1 MPSDYWNGRNEVFAD
16 TFQKI
21 NNIPAD
27 GLAGE
32 QTFTV
37 LDPRNWALR
46 NLLDGRHCFVTNG
59 FAPGVHDGIDIFWWW
74 QDGDQLIHGYWT
86 PYGGGKVWYPYGAM
100 GVAACDGTVRR
111 SELIGTG
118 WLVTIEHANGDTT
131 GYFHGVPQTA
141 MVNVGDTV
149 QRGQPLFFCG
159 WDLSHSSTPT
169 ESNPVHLH
177 FTVQRDGVYLD
188 PEEWLKYADYL
199 PACQLV
205 CSEEL
210 SIP

>member
-1 MPSDYWNGRNEVFAD
+1 MPSDYWNGRNEVFAK
-16 TFQKI
+16 TFQTD

-32 QTFTV
+32 QTFTT
-37 LDPRNWALR
+37 LNARNWGMR
-46 NLLDGRHCFVTNG
+46 NLPDGRKIFVTN
-59 FAPGVHDGIDIFWWW
+59 AYDPGEHDGIDIFFNWL
-74 QDGDQLIHGYWT
+74 DGDQLVDGYWT
-86 PYGGGKVWYPYGAM
+86 SYGGGKVWYPYGAM
-100 GVAACDGTVRR
+100 AVAASAGIVRR

-118 WLVTIEHANGDTT
+118 WLVTIEHTNGDTT

-149 QRGQPLFFCG
+149 QGGQPLFFCG
-159 WDLSHSSTPT
+159 WDTSHSSTPT

-177 FTVQRDGVYLD
+177 FTVQRDGAYMN
-188 PEEWLKYADYL
+188 PETWLQYADYL
-199 PACQLV
+199 PACSLV

-210 SIP
+210 TVA